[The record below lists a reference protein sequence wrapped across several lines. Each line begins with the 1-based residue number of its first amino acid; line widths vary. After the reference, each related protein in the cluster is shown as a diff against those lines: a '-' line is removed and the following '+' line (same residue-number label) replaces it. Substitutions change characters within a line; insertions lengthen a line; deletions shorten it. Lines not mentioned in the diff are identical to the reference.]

1 MGGFIFV
8 FLDCWGTG
16 AMMILRT
23 CPADATVRPRSTTLF
38 SAGVRYS
45 FLKYGKNKR
54 FNHEL
59 LYFGDALSRATAV
72 RAE

>member
-1 MGGFIFV
+1 MQMGGFIFV

-23 CPADATVRPRSTTLF
+23 CRADATVRPRGRTLFIADF

-54 FNHEL
+54 FNHDFYIL
-59 LYFGDALSRATAV
+59 AMR
-72 RAE
+72 